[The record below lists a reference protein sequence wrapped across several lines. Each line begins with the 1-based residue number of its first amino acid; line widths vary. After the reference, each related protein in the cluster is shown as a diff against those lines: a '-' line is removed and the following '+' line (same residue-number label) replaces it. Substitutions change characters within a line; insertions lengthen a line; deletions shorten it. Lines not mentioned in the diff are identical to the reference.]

1 MPPIQHFAPPA
12 GIKSPPLS
20 FAARTGDLLFVSGI
34 PGFDDK
40 GALADGF
47 EAQFG
52 FVVANIKR
60 VLGEAGATFRDLVKV
75 NVLLTRASDVATMN
89 VLYASAFGPAP
100 YPART
105 TCVVQA
111 LPDPKM
117 LIEIECVAQLR
128 RGDASRL
135 RPSLFELR
143 RTSRLALPSHG
154 FGIVSFSVSLT
165 KSAAWR

>member
-1 MPPIQHFAPPA
+1 MPPIKHFPPPA

-20 FAARTGDLLFVSGI
+20 FAARTGDLLFVSGV

-40 GALADGF
+40 GALPPAF

-60 VLGEAGATFRDLVKV
+60 VLDDAGATFRDLVKV
-75 NVLLTRASDVATMN
+75 NVLLTRASDIAAMN

-111 LPDPKM
+111 LPDPK
-117 LIEIECVAQLR
+117 C
-128 RGDASRL
+128 
-135 RPSLFELR
+135 
-143 RTSRLALPSHG
+143 
-154 FGIVSFSVSLT
+154 
-165 KSAAWR
+165 